1 MISLHVSPHTVVL
14 QHFHILML
22 GLTVVVVVVVVVVE
36 QAVVLVVLM
45 VVEFVVGRLPRPLFD
60 ILIEE
65 ETMGLVVG
73 ILMGVGGA
81 RMELGIVVMLVEVVV
96 LVLIDLHCWCLS
108 CS

>member
-1 MISLHVSPHTVVL
+1 
-14 QHFHILML
+14 ML
-22 GLTVVVVVVVVVVE
+22 GLAVVVVVVVVVVV

>member
-1 MISLHVSPHTVVL
+1 
-14 QHFHILML
+14 ML
-22 GLTVVVVVVVVVVE
+22 GVAVVVVDVVV
-36 QAVVLVVLM
+36 QAVVLLVLM
-45 VVEFVVGRLPRPLFD
+45 VVVEFVVSRLPRPLSD

-65 ETMGLVVG
+65 ETKGLVVG

>member
-1 MISLHVSPHTVVL
+1 MLSLHVSPHTVVL

-22 GLTVVVVVVVVVVE
+22 GLTVVVVVV

>member
-1 MISLHVSPHTVVL
+1 M
-14 QHFHILML
+14 
-22 GLTVVVVVVVVVVE
+22 VVVVV